1 MCGFYPHYQI
11 VQTEEWHVGGGFL
24 EGSTGQRGGS
34 QVPSRERR
42 CRRTRSAAAFQ
53 PVTAL
58 SFAFLT
64 TTLMAATLAH
74 CCLLFSHRS

>member
-1 MCGFYPHYQI
+1 MCAVYHQI
-11 VQTEEWHVGGGFL
+11 VKTEEWHVGGGSL
-24 EGSTGQRGGS
+24 GGRTGDTGGS
-34 QVPSRERR
+34 QVLSRERR
-42 CRRTRSAAAFQ
+42 CRRTRSAAVFQ